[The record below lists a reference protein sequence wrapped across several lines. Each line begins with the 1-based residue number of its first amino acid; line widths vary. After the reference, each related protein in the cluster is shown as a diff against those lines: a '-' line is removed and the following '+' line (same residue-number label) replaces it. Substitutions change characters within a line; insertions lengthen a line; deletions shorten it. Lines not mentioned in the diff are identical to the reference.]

1 MEDGYGDIDENEDEE
16 GELEEYPES
25 DEPSV
30 QFSDDSDSL
39 SKSKSKS
46 KPKPKSKPKSKP
58 KPKPKPVEEDVDQPL
73 VEISRIKPKKRL
85 FTQDQFDGTYQPSTT
100 PLCKLCQKPEGD
112 VEGGFI
118 SPFPLVYRDERFY
131 VHKACALCMLDV
143 ARSSCYYYNVVKS
156 INAGKKVRC
165 RGCGQFGVSLWCSV
179 ANCTK

>member
-1 MEDGYGDIDENEDEE
+1 MEDGDGDVDENEDEE
-16 GELEEYPES
+16 GEIDEYPES
-25 DEPSV
+25 DEPSM
-30 QFSDDSDSL
+30 QFSDDSDSSSKRK

-46 KPKPKSKPKSKP
+46 NPKPKP
-58 KPKPKPVEEDVDQPL
+58 KPKPKPVEEEVDQPL
-73 VEISRIKPKKRL
+73 VEMARIKPRKRL
-85 FTQDQFDGTYQPSTT
+85 FTQDQFDGGYKPSTT

-118 SPFPLVYRDERFY
+118 SPFPLVYKDERFY
-131 VHKACALCMLDV
+131 VHKACSLCMLDV
-143 ARSSCYYYNVVKS
+143 ARSSCFYYNVVKS